1 MFKFLTSL
9 CACFCCS
16 QTVLAWNAE
25 GHMVIAQIAY
35 NHLGSAVKAKCD
47 ALIAVP
53 LTYGG
58 SGTSTFV
65 TGAVWADDYKSQ
77 LGSSI
82 WHYIDLPF
90 SLDGTS
96 TNSFVPASFDV
107 VQAINLSI
115 ATLQNS
121 GASQSNQAVSLRYLL
136 HFVGDIHQPL
146 HSSDAF
152 FASQPHG
159 DGGGNGFGIT
169 GTWNN
174 LHSLWDA
181 GGGYLIDSLSRPL
194 SSVSQT
200 TLSNKVA
207 AIESAYLYSPND
219 GTIPNPMDW
228 ARESQGVAEAVS
240 YVGITLNS
248 TPSTAYL
255 NTAQATTEQRMSL
268 GGHRLADL
276 LTTLFASYPIV
287 LSLIVANS

>member
-1 MFKFLTSL
+1 MIKSPFHAPGQKQFPASPKMFKFLTSL

-174 LHSLWDA
+174 L
-181 GGGYLIDSLSRPL
+181 ILSGTPA
-194 SSVSQT
+194 
-200 TLSNKVA
+200 A
-207 AIESAYLYSPND
+207 AIS
-219 GTIPNPMDW
+219 
-228 ARESQGVAEAVS
+228 
-240 YVGITLNS
+240 S
-248 TPSTAYL
+248 TPSRARSAL
-255 NTAQATTEQRMSL
+255 SVR
-268 GGHRLADL
+268 RL
-276 LTTLFASYPIV
+276 
-287 LSLIVANS
+287 